1 MAAERMFI
9 VGFMHVCMINN
20 WLEIITEQL
29 EIMKDSGLYDE
40 MRVLNVGAVGNE
52 ENLRTLQSFVK
63 RNRKLDIAV
72 YSDNLSAYE
81 FHTLRFLKDVV
92 DRGTNFYGFY
102 IHTKGVSYPG
112 HHGGKYWRDYM
123 NHYNLREWKECVR
136 HLHIGYETC
145 GVKYINKK
153 WPAHYSGNFFW
164 FKSEYA
170 KTLLPVDKMNLK
182 DRFNAEMWI
191 CSGKAIA
198 ATLCQDFVDYNTQ
211 GVFDPY
217 PGVYHRPECLFKLC
231 PTPETCKKNNECQN
245 PND

>member
-102 IHTKGVSYPG
+102 IHTKGVS
-112 HHGGKYWRDYM
+112 
-123 NHYNLREWKECVR
+123 
-136 HLHIGYETC
+136 
-145 GVKYINKK
+145 
-153 WPAHYSGNFFW
+153 
-164 FKSEYA
+164 
-170 KTLLPVDKMNLK
+170 
-182 DRFNAEMWI
+182 
-191 CSGKAIA
+191 
-198 ATLCQDFVDYNTQ
+198 
-211 GVFDPY
+211 
-217 PGVYHRPECLFKLC
+217 
-231 PTPETCKKNNECQN
+231 
-245 PND
+245 